1 MRTLTRQILQKHG
14 YTVLETS
21 HGGEALLA
29 CENHKHPIHL
39 LLTDVV
45 LSQMSGRELA
55 QRLSQLRPE
64 MKVLYMSGY
73 SEDAIVQHG
82 VLDSGTSFLQKPF
95 NTEAL
100 IAQVRA
106 VLDAPRAKTVVQ

>member
-1 MRTLTRQILQKHG
+1 
-14 YTVLETS
+14 
-21 HGGEALLA
+21 
-29 CENHKHPIHL
+29 
-39 LLTDVV
+39 
-45 LSQMSGRELA
+45 MSGRELA